1 MGQQIMNLPP
11 KQEII
16 DLKLYMNSHLTV
28 CFYFFIFFVFCF
40 LFFAFCLFV
49 CLFVCYNVLLLLL
62 LL

>member
-40 LFFAFCLFV
+40 LFV